1 MHDLACCS
9 FSLQLLAIQS
19 KRETEQFWFLL
30 DTQLPR
36 PRIASAGRFACAE
49 LPERFLAMAN
59 YVHLQLRRPP
69 VFSFGLLSELLF
81 PYETDAQPQLHL
93 PPPPWAVNVRIFA
106 EYSTLRLSREALL
119 EYASLWLLALGEH
132 IERRY
137 YADPIMRDVPE
148 LEFRMTEMKQLAIDI
163 RLKLMQRIGQIGIR
177 YLNRQYECTLNYVAW
192 TLGYQPHAWVIR
204 YRQEPFIEFLPP
216 VGYNI
221 ELPIAAGLL
230 GVRLAEVDALLREPD
245 VGPAWRKQWLQ
256 EARQMRQ
263 ERLESPGHAFLQA
276 SSYFDLIRAHLR
288 STERMQRQWLHE
300 VLAEQV
306 PWTSVPE
313 MRQRLLPHD
322 AFSRR
327 EQDIASRLQQRLYR
341 LQWERTNLTPMSDAD
356 FERIVVRHEQQPV
369 DVYVPAALLPPPMIG
384 DDIAVDG
391 ACISLATFDEN
402 AMYATRVKEIE
413 TTLAAYGL
421 REGGGGGGGVAA
433 KRERLKIRDDQF
445 LGVFY

>member
-1 MHDLACCS
+1 M
-9 FSLQLLAIQS
+9 
-19 KRETEQFWFLL
+19 
-30 DTQLPR
+30 
-36 PRIASAGRFACAE
+36 
-49 LPERFLAMAN
+49 
-59 YVHLQLRRPP
+59 
-69 VFSFGLLSELLF
+69 
-81 PYETDAQPQLHL
+81 
-93 PPPPWAVNVRIFA
+93 
-106 EYSTLRLSREALL
+106 
-119 EYASLWLLALGEH
+119 
-132 IERRY
+132 
-137 YADPIMRDVPE
+137 
-148 LEFRMTEMKQLAIDI
+148 
-163 RLKLMQRIGQIGIR
+163 
-177 YLNRQYECTLNYVAW
+177 
-192 TLGYQPHAWVIR
+192 
-204 YRQEPFIEFLPP
+204 
-216 VGYNI
+216 
-221 ELPIAAGLL
+221 
-230 GVRLAEVDALLREPD
+230 DALLREPD

-369 DVYVPAALLPPPMIG
+369 DVYVPAALLPPPPMIG